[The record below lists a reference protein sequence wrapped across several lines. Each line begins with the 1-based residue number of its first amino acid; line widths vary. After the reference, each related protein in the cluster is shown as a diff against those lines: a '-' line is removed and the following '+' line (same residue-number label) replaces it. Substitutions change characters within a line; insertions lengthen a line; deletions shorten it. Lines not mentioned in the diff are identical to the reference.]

1 MHGQNR
7 TNSLRISESGT
18 PWRNRTVKSKSAGK
32 PDARQT
38 LRDKARQATYPRQR
52 LEASGLPA
60 LSHAHR
66 ETSTFI
72 TIRQMRQQLFAC
84 RADN

>member
-1 MHGQNR
+1 VEKPNGEKQTRRQAGR
-7 TNSLRISESGT
+7 T
-18 PWRNRTVKSKSAGK
+18 P
-32 PDARQT
+32 T